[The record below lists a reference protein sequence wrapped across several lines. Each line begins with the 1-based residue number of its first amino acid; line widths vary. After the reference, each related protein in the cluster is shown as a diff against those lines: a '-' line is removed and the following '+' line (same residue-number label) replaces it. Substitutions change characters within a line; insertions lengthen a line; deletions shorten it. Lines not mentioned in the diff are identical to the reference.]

1 MNPSIARITCFA
13 IGIVLASETS
23 AASDDGIRW
32 NGFLN
37 VVAGALRDAP
47 DDDDGPTQHQ
57 TYRGYTNAISFDEQ
71 TSAALQA
78 VKPLD
83 DQVNITAQLLA
94 RGSADNYS
102 ADMRWLYLSWEP
114 GADDLVRVGR
124 LGTPF
129 YYFSDFLDVGYS
141 YHWVT
146 PPMQVY
152 TFNTTLT
159 GINYLRRG
167 VAGHFE
173 WSMEFMAGAEN
184 QFVPDIEPLGAQ
196 VDTRNARM
204 VILETTSGGWL
215 TLRTMFYRATTS
227 FIIGD
232 LTPDN
237 LLDAAMDSLVA
248 DGTVDR
254 NTADTVVRPVLAPV
268 ALPAIGRDTNL
279 EDLDIRYREYA
290 IRAEQ
295 GSLIAMAEWIEFD
308 TRSYLLGKPHSWFIT
323 AGWRMGRWMPYL
335 TRSRTKGELD
345 QGAQANYDSTLA
357 DTATIAEQAAYVAGQ
372 ATSRIAASIAED
384 ENESSVGV
392 RYEASNF
399 TAIKVEAGFLDS
411 HATVPD
417 ETDYIGDN
425 LILRAG
431 LNVTF

>member
-1 MNPSIARITCFA
+1 MNLSVARNIC
-13 IGIVLASETS
+13 LALGMTLLPGTS
-23 AASDDGIRW
+23 AASDQDIRW

-37 VVAGALRDAP
+37 IVAGTLRDAP
-47 DDDDGPTQHQ
+47 DDESGPTQHQ
-57 TYRGYTNAISFDEQ
+57 TYRGYTDAISLDEQ

-83 DQVNITAQLLA
+83 DNMTVTAQLLA
-94 RGSADNYS
+94 RGNNDNYS
-102 ADMRWLYLSWEP
+102 AEMRWLYLSWQP
-114 GADDLVRVGR
+114 GNDDLLRVGR
-124 LGTPF
+124 IGTPF

-173 WSMEFMAGAEN
+173 WSMEFMAGAQN

-196 VDTRNARM
+196 VDIRNARM
-204 VILETTSGGWL
+204 VVLETTSGGWL
-215 TLRTMFYRATTS
+215 TLRTMFYRAKTS
-227 FIIGD
+227 FTIAD

-237 LLDAAMDSLVA
+237 VLDAAMDSLVS
-248 DGTVDR
+248 DGTFDR
-254 NTADTVVRPVLAPV
+254 NTADNVVRPLLAPV
-268 ALPAIGRDTNL
+268 ALPAIERDINL
-279 EDLDIRYREYA
+279 EDIDIRYKEYA
-290 IRAEQ
+290 VRAEQ

-308 TRSYLLGKPHSWFIT
+308 THSYLLGKPHSWFIT
-323 AGWRMGRWMPYL
+323 AGWRMGRWTPYL

-345 QGAQANYDSTLA
+345 QAAQTNHDSTLA
-357 DTATIAEQAAYVAGQ
+357 ETASLTEQATDIAGQ

-384 ENESSVGV
+384 ENETSVGV
-392 RYEASNF
+392 RYEASDF
-399 TAIKVEAGFLDS
+399 TAIKMEAGLLDS

-417 ETDYIGDN
+417 ETDYVGDN